1 MKKIIVNLLLITLVV
16 SCNSN
21 NDITTIELG
30 ENKEVDM
37 SALCNCD
44 SLATNSTGILTLKTE
59 VFSGKCF
66 SNYPNSDQKYIEK
79 EILKGEYHG
88 KVTYFDKQ
96 GELLYSETY
105 NKGASLGDV
114 ENQPNC
120 NCMDIDRR
128 DENGV
133 KKHYLNKSLYTGKC
147 SDNFPNSDQ
156 VYLEA
161 NYKDGLLHGY
171 TIYYQKDGKVL
182 IIHNY
187 ENGEIIKEITPQR

>member
-1 MKKIIVNLLLITLVV
+1 MKKIILNLTLVLLVV
-16 SCNSN
+16 SCNSES
-21 NDITTIELG
+21 DSTTIELG
-30 ENKEVDM
+30 ENKTIDM
-37 SALCNCD
+37 SASCHCD
-44 SLATNSTGILTLKTE
+44 SLKTDSTEILKLQND
-59 VFSGKCF
+59 VFTGTCF

-96 GELLYSETY
+96 GKTLYSETY
-105 NKGASLGDV
+105 SKGTAMGDLD
-114 ENQPNC
+114 NQPNC
-120 NCMDIDRR
+120 NCMDIETK

-133 KKHYLNKSLYTGKC
+133 KKHFYKNSLYTGKC
-147 SDNFPNSDQ
+147 SDNFPDTDQ

-171 TIYYQKDGKVL
+171 TIYYKKDGAVL
-182 IIHNY
+182 MMHNY